1 MDIIINLS
9 VHMRGR
15 GFVDM
20 ATNMTNS
27 MILIA
32 LLSLFLA
39 VNASSQGYMGTVS
52 TGTGIIPAITVG
64 KSLISMSSVGAISTQ
79 ANLTGGWS
87 MDLKGSENRHLD
99 LQVYQEK
106 DLLLGSGQM
115 SDQQGSLG
123 VTASGSV
130 KGDGLTVFVYAVD
143 AQQVFRLKLSLSGVS
158 LAGEYESLA
167 KGAGIESG
175 TATGQAISAASSSQ
189 TTVLGKSVSPSATS
203 GARVGSAV
211 GGTTTDNNVIVLGN
225 LTGK

>member
-1 MDIIINLS
+1 
-9 VHMRGR
+9 
-15 GFVDM
+15 M
-20 ATNMTNS
+20 ANNMTIKV
-27 MILIA
+27 ILIV
-32 LLSLFLA
+32 LLSLTLA

-64 KSLISMSSVGAISTQ
+64 KSLISASSVGAISTQ
-79 ANLTGGWS
+79 ANLTGSWS
-87 MDLKGSENRHLD
+87 MDLKGSEKRHLD
-99 LQVYQEK
+99 LQVYQET
-106 DLLLGSGQM
+106 DLVLGSGQM

-123 VTASGSV
+123 VTAAGSV
-130 KGDGLTVFVYAVD
+130 VGDGLTVFVFVVD
-143 AQQVFRLKLSLSGVS
+143 TQQVFRLKLSLSGVS

-175 TATGQAISAASSSQ
+175 TATGQVTSAAVSGQ